1 LRAPKNNPKYIPQK
15 PCLRGFLAA
24 KSEFSGGPRGHFLS
38 MAEELSYVL
47 VTPYSIR
54 KSRTGG
60 ILARL
65 ISRTGLEVV
74 AARMYAPSAGLVEKY
89 AATIVNDPEPR
100 HRATQELIRKYVVAN
115 FGPSN
120 GVRPRVLF
128 LVFKGEDAV
137 NKLRSTVGHIVNERT
152 SGETIRDTYGDYF
165 ADGNGNVTYF
175 EPAVLAPPDAASAE
189 ADLKLWASFSDSD
202 GGLIDEAITFPA
214 GAKVEK
220 TLVLI
225 KPDNFRFP
233 NARPGGVIDLFSRT
247 GLYIIACKVHRM
259 SVAQAEE
266 FYGPVLDVLQDKL
279 RGRSGE
285 IARPLLEKEFS
296 ITLSDDVQTKLGDLL
311 GPINGRENWEQI
323 VRFMAGM
330 KPSDCPADRRNEP
343 GSEKCIA
350 LCYQGIDAVR
360 KIREVLG
367 PTDPSKAPPGTIRR
381 EFGQTIMVNAAHA
394 SDSPENAQREM
405 GIVQIK
411 ENNLK
416 PLIEGWFEK

>member
-1 LRAPKNNPKYIPQK
+1 
-15 PCLRGFLAA
+15 
-24 KSEFSGGPRGHFLS
+24 
-38 MAEELSYVL
+38 MAEELSYVI

-60 ILARL
+60 IIARL

-74 AARMYAPSAGLVEKY
+74 AARMFAPSAELVEKY
-89 AATIVNDPEPR
+89 AASIVTDAEPR
-100 HRATQELIRKYVVAN
+100 HRATQELIRKYVVQH
-115 FGPSN
+115 FTPST
-120 GVRPRVLF
+120 GSRPRVLL
-128 LVFKGEDAV
+128 LVFKGEDAAS
-137 NKLRSTVGHIVNERT
+137 KIRSTVGHIVNERT
-152 SGETIRDTYGDYF
+152 AGETIRDTYGDYV
-165 ADGNGNVTYF
+165 ANEHGDVTYF
-175 EPAVLAPPDAASAE
+175 EPGVLAPPDAASAK
-189 ADLKLWASFSDSD
+189 ADLLLWASYSDTD
-202 GGLIDEAITFPA
+202 GGLLEDAVSFPT
-214 GAKVEK
+214 GTKVEK

-233 NARPGGVIDLFSRT
+233 NARPGGVIDLFSRS

-266 FYGPVLDVLQDKL
+266 FYGPVLEVLQDKL

-285 IARPLLEKEFS
+285 VAKRLVDKEFG
-296 ITLSDDVQTKLGDLL
+296 ITLSAEAEAKLGDLL

-323 VRFMAGM
+323 VKFMAGL
-330 KPSDCPADRRNEP
+330 KPSECPADKRNEP

-350 LCYQGIDAVR
+350 LCYQGVDAVR

-381 EFGQTIMVNAAHA
+381 EFGSTIMVNAAHA

-416 PLIEGWFEK
+416 PLIESWYGK

>member
-1 LRAPKNNPKYIPQK
+1 
-15 PCLRGFLAA
+15 
-24 KSEFSGGPRGHFLS
+24 
-38 MAEELSYVL
+38 MAEELSYVI

-54 KSRTGG
+54 KARTGG

-74 AARMYAPSAGLVEKY
+74 AARMFAPSAELVEKY

-100 HRATQELIRKYVVAN
+100 HRATQELIRKYVLAN
-115 FGPSN
+115 FGPRN
-120 GVRPRVLF
+120 GGARPRVLL
-128 LVFKGEDAV
+128 LVFKGENAV
-137 NKLRSTVGHIVNERT
+137 NTLRSTVGHIVNERT
-152 SGETIRDTYGDYF
+152 SGETIRDTYGDYLE
-165 ADGNGNVTYF
+165 DENGNPTYF
-175 EPAVLAPPDAASAE
+175 EPGVLAPPDAASAQ
-189 ADLKLWASFSDSD
+189 ADLKLWASYSDAD
-202 GGLIDEAITFPA
+202 GGLLDKAVTFPA
-214 GAKVEK
+214 GANVEK

-266 FYGPVLDVLQDKL
+266 FYGPVLEVLQDKL

-285 IARPLLEKEFS
+285 IARKVLEQELS
-296 ITLSDDVQTKLGDLL
+296 ITLGDDVQTKLGDLL

-323 VRFMAGM
+323 VKFMAGL
-330 KPSDCPADRRNEP
+330 KPSDCPADRRTEP

-394 SDSPENAQREM
+394 SDSADNAEREM

-416 PLIEGWFEK
+416 PLIDGWFTKKS

>member
-1 LRAPKNNPKYIPQK
+1 
-15 PCLRGFLAA
+15 
-24 KSEFSGGPRGHFLS
+24 

-60 ILARL
+60 IVARL
-65 ISRTGLEVV
+65 ISRTGLDIV
-74 AARMYAPSAGLVEKY
+74 AARMFSPSAELVEKY
-89 AATIVNDPEPR
+89 AASIVTETEPR
-100 HRATQELIRKYVVAN
+100 HRATQELIRKYVAKN
-115 FGPSN
+115 FASADASN
-120 GVRPRVLF
+120 RPRVLL

-137 NKLRSTVGHIVNERT
+137 NKIRNTVGHIVNERT
-152 SGETIRDTYGDYF
+152 SGETIRDTYGDYL
-165 ADGNGNVTYF
+165 ADEQGEVSYF
-175 EPAVLAPPDAASAE
+175 EPGVLAPPDTDSARNN
-189 ADLKLWASFSDSD
+189 LLLWAAYSDRD
-202 GGLIDEAITFPA
+202 GGLLESAVQFSPTTN
-214 GAKVEK
+214 VEK

-266 FYGPVLDVLQDKL
+266 FYGPVLDVLMDKL

-285 IARPLLEKEFS
+285 TARALLEKEFS
-296 ITLSDDVQTKLGDLL
+296 ITLGDEVQTKLADLL

-323 VRFMAGM
+323 VKFMAGL
-330 KPSDCPADRRNEP
+330 KPSECPPDRRHLP
-343 GSEKCIA
+343 GTEKCIA
-350 LCYQGIDAVR
+350 LCYQGVDAVR

-367 PTDPSKAPPGTIRR
+367 PTDPMKAPPGTIRR
-381 EFGQTIMVNAAHA
+381 EFGSTIMVNAAHA

-405 GIVQIK
+405 GIIQIK

-416 PLIEGWFEK
+416 PLIESWYGR

>member
-1 LRAPKNNPKYIPQK
+1 
-15 PCLRGFLAA
+15 
-24 KSEFSGGPRGHFLS
+24 

-60 ILARL
+60 IVARL
-65 ISRTGLEVV
+65 ISRTGLDLV
-74 AARMYAPSAGLVEKY
+74 AARMYAPSADLAEKY
-89 AATIVNDPEPR
+89 ATGIPSDPDPT
-100 HRATQELIRKYVVAN
+100 HRATQELIKKYVLKYVT
-115 FGPSN
+115 PSGGN
-120 GVRPRVLF
+120 RPRVLL

-137 NKLRSTVGHIVNERT
+137 AKIKATAGHIVNERT
-152 SGETIRDTYGDYF
+152 SGETIRDTYGDYIVD
-165 ADGNGNVTYF
+165 ANGDVSYF
-175 EPAVLAPPDAASAE
+175 EPGVLAPPDAESAE
-189 ADLKLWASFSDSD
+189 RDLKLFATYSETD
-202 GGLIDEAITFPA
+202 GGLVEGAIQFPT

-266 FYGPVLDVLQDKL
+266 FYGPVLAVLQDKL
-279 RGRSGE
+279 RGRLGE
-285 IARPLLEKEFS
+285 IARNLIEKEVGYP
-296 ITLSDDVQTKLGDLL
+296 LSKEVETQLGDVL
-311 GPINGRENWEQI
+311 GPVGGRENWEQI
-323 VRFMAGM
+323 VQFMCGF
-330 KPSDCPADRRNEP
+330 KPSECPTERRNEP

-350 LCYQGIDAVR
+350 LCYQGVEAVR

-381 EFGQTIMVNAAHA
+381 EFGSTIMVNAAHA
-394 SDSPENAQREM
+394 SDSPENAVREM
-405 GIVQIK
+405 GIVQIS

-416 PLIEGWFEK
+416 PLIESWYASK